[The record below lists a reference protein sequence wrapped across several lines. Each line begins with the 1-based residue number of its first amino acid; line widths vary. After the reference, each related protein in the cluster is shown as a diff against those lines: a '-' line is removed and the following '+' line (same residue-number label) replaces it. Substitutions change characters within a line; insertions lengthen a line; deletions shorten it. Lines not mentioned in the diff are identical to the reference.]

1 MTIDICPLID
11 DAASYVLRA
20 MPDGEWEQYEAHVHD
35 CQVCTAKIEELGFV
49 SDALLNAV
57 PQLSAPPDIRSR
69 VMAVVHA
76 EAELLNAAGAMA
88 DRPIVRQPSQRFSL
102 LRLRPWPAAALAVSL
117 LALGIGGGALLTG
130 SGSTGDPAAR
140 SLACASAPDGA
151 SCTMRVAGDS
161 AKLVVAGLTR
171 SPGGPH
177 LPGLAGSRQR
187 HRARADRGPVLR
199 AQGPRV
205 GRRPRRPER
214 RRAGARDRRAA
225 RRQRGP
231 DAPADHRRE
240 RLVGRPARR
249 HPGPAGPGLRGW

>member
-161 AKLVVAGLTR
+161 AKLVVAGLTAPPEGR
-171 SPGGPH
+171 IYQVWLDRDNGTAPEPTEALFSVRKGRASVDVPGDLSDVEQVLVTDEPLG
-177 LPGLAGSRQR
+177 GSEV
-187 HRARADRGPVLR
+187 PT
-199 AQGPRV
+199 
-205 GRRPRRPER
+205 RRPII
-214 RRAGARDRRAA
+214 AA
-225 RRQRGP
+225 S
-231 DAPADHRRE
+231 
-240 RLVGRPARR
+240 VS
-249 HPGPAGPGLRGW
+249 